1 LKTKVIYKVLNILI
15 SLVWLINGLYA
26 KVLGYV
32 PRHREI
38 VARILGEDISFAAV
52 KVIGV
57 LEICMFI
64 WVISGKYSRL
74 NAIFQIAIV
83 MTMNIMEFII
93 APDLLLFG
101 KLNIVIAFLF
111 SSLVYY
117 NEFIIKKQA
126 CRENNTRQV

>member
-1 LKTKVIYKVLNILI
+1 MNRKLLNKTLTILI

-38 VARILGEDISFAAV
+38 VARILGTDISFVAT
-52 KVIGV
+52 KIIGV

-74 NAIFQIAIV
+74 SAIFQIAIV
-83 MTMNIMEFII
+83 MTMNILEFII

-101 KLNIVIAFLF
+101 KLNIVIALIFVTVIYF
-111 SSLVYY
+111 
-117 NEFIIKKQA
+117 NEFIIKPKG
-126 CRENNTRQV
+126 N

>member
-1 LKTKVIYKVLNILI
+1 MNRKLLNKTLTILI

-38 VARILGEDISFAAV
+38 VARILGTDISFVAT
-52 KVIGV
+52 KIIGV

-83 MTMNIMEFII
+83 MTMNILEFII

-101 KLNIVIAFLF
+101 KLNIVIALIFVTVIYF
-111 SSLVYY
+111 
-117 NEFIIKKQA
+117 NEFIIKPKG
-126 CRENNTRQV
+126 N